1 MSVER
6 IREPQPAPVGAA
18 AAERV
23 FAWLSAGRGSRI
35 FHPQGI
41 AYRGVV
47 RVDSG
52 VDGVPLLT
60 AGSAHDT
67 TVRFSR
73 GLGLPRGWPEFLG
86 IALRIGDA
94 QDLLLASSSPSPLVR
109 MVPLPARSFFGTT
122 LSSLLPFDA
131 DGRVVLVG
139 ALVHGRPTGD
149 DDQLDEVAN
158 TRGPVTAVL
167 LVAELG
173 KPWRRFGGLELGERL
188 PDDEARRLRFDPWNC
203 AGGLVPHGW
212 INRLRRPAYRGSRR
226 GRPSTATT

>member
-1 MSVER
+1 VVDTVTER
-6 IREPQPAPVGAA
+6 TFAA
-18 AAERV
+18 
-23 FAWLSAGRGSRI
+23 LSASRGSRI

-41 AYRGVV
+41 AYRAVV
-47 RVDSG
+47 RVDEG
-52 VDGVPLLT
+52 GPLP
-60 AGSAHDT
+60 AGEHDA
-67 TVRFSR
+67 VARLSR
-73 GLGLPRGWPEFLG
+73 GLGLVRGWPEFLG
-86 IALRIGDA
+86 LALRMGG
-94 QDLLLASSSPSPLVR
+94 QDLLLASSAPSPLVR

-139 ALVHGRPTGD
+139 ALVHGTPTGD

-158 TRGPVTAVL
+158 TTGPVTADL

-188 PDDEARRLRFDPWNC
+188 SDEEAQRLRFDPWNC

-226 GRPSTATT
+226 GKPVEATPLDRTRTAL